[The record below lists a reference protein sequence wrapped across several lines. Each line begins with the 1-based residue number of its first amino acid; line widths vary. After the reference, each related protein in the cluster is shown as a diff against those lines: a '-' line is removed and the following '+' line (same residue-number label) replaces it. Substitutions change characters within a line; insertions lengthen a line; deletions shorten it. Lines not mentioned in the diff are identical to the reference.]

1 MKNIY
6 KKIGSYLILTIASI
20 CFLVPF
26 YLMICKA
33 SGGNIALSKG
43 PVIPGTELWKNIS
56 YILFQ
61 TEFLK
66 SMWFTLR
73 YTIVQTLL
81 TLLVCGLAGF
91 AVEIY
96 HDKYKDIL
104 FKVVLFAM
112 MISITPLMV
121 PLFKMYTKWGI
132 IDTMWG
138 VMAPFLASPLIIMIF
153 RQNSR
158 GFPYELVEAAR
169 LDGASELG
177 IFLSNLL
184 TMYEKY
190 IFLWHDYR
198 ILKCMEFLSVAT
210 PCHVQ
215 RSENTYDS
223 ISYAWYERR
232 QHDACSS
239 EHGSFF
245 SHIFHFP
252 EILCRRN
259 EWCIEIK
266 CDT

>member
-6 KKIGSYLILTIASI
+6 KKIGAYLILTIASI

-26 YLMICKA
+26 YLMLCKA

-81 TLLVCGLAGF
+81 TLLICGLAGF

-158 GFPYELVEAAR
+158 GFPYELIEAAR
-169 LDGASELG
+169 LDGVSELG
-177 IFLSNLL
+177 IFFRIYLPCMKSTFSCGTIIAFLNAWNSYQWPHLVMYNDQKIPMTVYLTLGMKGDNMTLVLLSMVPSLV
-184 TMYEKY
+184 
-190 IFLWHDYR
+190 IFF
-198 ILKCMEFLSVAT
+198 IFQKFFVEGMNGALK
-210 PCHVQ
+210 
-215 RSENTYDS
+215 
-223 ISYAWYERR
+223 
-232 QHDACSS
+232 
-239 EHGSFF
+239 
-245 SHIFHFP
+245 
-252 EILCRRN
+252 
-259 EWCIEIK
+259 
-266 CDT
+266 